1 MISIAFLLSLVYLPY
16 LAWLHC
22 KVDNIS
28 SLVLER
34 VETPICA
41 PQGAI
46 PEPIQQMMPN
56 HRDAIVQQEPQH
68 QHFVE
73 ISYPELAS
81 NEPAEDTSPQSILC
95 SIETKRFSTAVR
107 RLYNVASQDHFML
120 PDDLDWDKFQQALNL
135 SVMVNTP
142 ETGRRLLKN
151 FRMISTIGKHK
162 KAQAVA
168 ASSFWNTETYD
179 KDTLMA
185 LPDRWAWAY
194 MNALHTCEYAW
205 PNVYER
211 RFWRCVS
218 AAFLEELA
226 PVGS

>member
-1 MISIAFLLSLVYLPY
+1 
-16 LAWLHC
+16 
-22 KVDNIS
+22 
-28 SLVLER
+28 
-34 VETPICA
+34 
-41 PQGAI
+41 
-46 PEPIQQMMPN
+46 MPN

-68 QHFVE
+68 QDFVE

-151 FRMISTIGKHK
+151 LSPIDKFGLGHSFDLIKYAASLEDVYAGSRMISTIGKHK